1 MTDNL
6 GENLRS
12 FVAHKQSISE
22 GLEEYFQVHRLGQDK
37 DQVLLYDMQSRGV
50 PFFQTAYEMGKNLS
64 FVTLNMLPLFTT
76 GGSFCLDCYA
86 PNWKNWSV
94 IVSNFVN
101 NSSNRIRI
109 PVFLKITL
117 SGFHIY

>member
-1 MTDNL
+1 MVEGTLMKDNL

-12 FVAHKQSISE
+12 FVTNKQSISE

-37 DQVLLYDMQSRGV
+37 DQVLLYDMQSGGV

-64 FVTLNMLPLFTT
+64 FVTLNILALFTT

-86 PNWKNWSV
+86 
-94 IVSNFVN
+94 SN
-101 NSSNRIRI
+101 
-109 PVFLKITL
+109 
-117 SGFHIY
+117 

>member
-1 MTDNL
+1 MKDNL

-12 FVAHKQSISE
+12 FVAHKQSIFE
-22 GLEEYFQVHRLGQDK
+22 GLEEYFQVHRLSQDK

-64 FVTLNMLPLFTT
+64 FVTLNILALFTT

-86 PNWKNWSV
+86 
-94 IVSNFVN
+94 SN
-101 NSSNRIRI
+101 
-109 PVFLKITL
+109 
-117 SGFHIY
+117 